1 MNRMNDKINQ
11 IADYCEMIGTAPL
24 HPLIHVVD
32 FSKLPPIHFS
42 NLRRVFGYYA
52 IYLKEV
58 KFTDLRYGT
67 GIYDY
72 QPNTLVCFA
81 PGQVAGSQ
89 DDGKLHQ
96 VRGHALLFHPDLLKG
111 TYLLPLLKDYTYFD
125 YSLREAIQLDAA
137 EKQTFLEL
145 MYCIEE
151 ELKRKEKLDSAI
163 LIDYLKLLL
172 DYCRRFYERQFDVR
186 QTVNK
191 ELLERFDQLLNH
203 YFASNKP
210 LLQGIPTVAYCA
222 GELCLS
228 TNYFSDLVKKA
239 TGLSPLKHIH
249 LKMLRYAKELLTNR
263 EVSLSDIAGMLGF
276 QYAAHFSTWFKK
288 QAGCTPLEYRNAV
301 WQQ

>member
-1 MNRMNDKINQ
+1 MNRMNDKVNQ
-11 IADYCEMIGTAPL
+11 IADYCEMIGDTPL

-32 FSKLPPIHFS
+32 FGRLPPIHFS

-72 QPNTLVCFA
+72 QPDTLVCFA
-81 PGQVAGSQ
+81 PGQVAGSE

-96 VRGHALLFHPDLLKG
+96 VRGHALLFNPDLLKG
-111 TYLLPLLKDYTYFD
+111 TYLLPLLKEYTYFD

-137 EKQTFLEL
+137 EKQTFLGL
-145 MYCIEE
+145 LHSIEE
-151 ELKRKEKLDSAI
+151 ELKREEASDTAI
-163 LIDYLKLLL
+163 VIDYLKLLL

-249 LKMLRYAKELLTNR
+249 LKMLRLAKELLTNR
-263 EVSLSDIAGMLGF
+263 EVSLSDIAGRLGF

-301 WQQ
+301 WQK

>member
-32 FSKLPPIHFS
+32 FSRLPPIRFS

-58 KFTDLRYGT
+58 KFTDLRYGM
-67 GIYDY
+67 GIYEY
-72 QPNTLVCFA
+72 QPDTLVCLA
-81 PGQVAGSQ
+81 PGQVAGSE

-96 VRGHALLFHPDLLKG
+96 VKGHALLFHPDLLKG

-137 EKQTFLEL
+137 EKQIFLGL
-145 MYCIEE
+145 LHSIEE
-151 ELKRKEKLDSAI
+151 ELKREDASDTDI
-163 LIDYLKLLL
+163 VIDYLKLLL

-191 ELLERFDQLLNH
+191 KLLERFDQLLNH

-210 LLQGIPTVAYCA
+210 LLLGVPTVAYCA

-249 LKMLRYAKELLTNR
+249 LKMLHYAKELLTNR

>member
-32 FSKLPPIHFS
+32 FNRLPPIRFS

-58 KFTDLRYGT
+58 KFTDLHYGM
-67 GIYDY
+67 GIYEY
-72 QPNTLVCFA
+72 QPDTLVCLA
-81 PGQVAGSQ
+81 PGQVAGSE

-96 VRGHALLFHPDLLKG
+96 VKGHALLFHPDLLKG

-137 EKQTFLEL
+137 EKQTFLGL
-145 MYCIEE
+145 LHSIEE
-151 ELKRKEKLDSAI
+151 ELKREEASDTAI
-163 LIDYLKLLL
+163 VIDYLKLLL

-203 YFASNKP
+203 YFSSNKP
-210 LLQGIPTVAYCA
+210 LLLGVPTVAYCA

-249 LKMLRYAKELLTNR
+249 LKMLHYAKELLTNR

-288 QAGCTPLEYRNAV
+288 QVGCTPLEYRNAV